1 MKKRSKTL
9 KTRKN
14 AKPWVRTT
22 DTWRTIT
29 HNNTI
34 SQKSSFYSIY
44 FQFTRSKWCKKKGKK
59 TTKNYQKLTKSKMSP
74 SVSLKNTTKMQK
86 LTNDKF
92 ASSCSCYTLNAVQKN
107 HFFSHKTNPKKTHF
121 FWRYF
126 HVPSKNDHFG
136 MLKIDTLE
144 KNTKKTRKKRV
155 FNGFFKTKKCEKH
168 VFSWHRFSHQNLKN
182 WTHFQKNAKN

>member
-1 MKKRSKTL
+1 MTKITKKSEKTV
-9 KTRKN
+9 KN
-14 AKPWVRTT
+14 AKNQKKCKISSTNHRYLTN
-22 DTWRTIT
+22 
-29 HNNTI
+29 NNTL

-44 FQFTRSKWCKKKGKK
+44 FQFTRSKWCKKKSKK

-121 FWRYF
+121 F
-126 HVPSKNDHFG
+126 
-136 MLKIDTLE
+136 
-144 KNTKKTRKKRV
+144 
-155 FNGFFKTKKCEKH
+155 
-168 VFSWHRFSHQNLKN
+168 
-182 WTHFQKNAKN
+182 